1 MATNEKFR
9 GSNQSQPPAPGWLK
23 SPPPGPQPSWL
34 SGQPAPASV
43 PGSNMQQPANQPARS
58 VGTQAAV
65 NAADQAVADLTGIQN
80 LNATQAAQ
88 AQAAPA
94 E

>member
-1 MATNEKFR
+1 
-9 GSNQSQPPAPGWLK
+9 
-23 SPPPGPQPSWL
+23 
-34 SGQPAPASV
+34 
-43 PGSNMQQPANQPARS
+43 MQQPANQPARS

>member
-1 MATNEKFR
+1 MASKFN
-9 GSNQSQPPAPGWLK
+9 SPGWLK
-23 SPPPGPQPSWL
+23 QTPPGRQPAWL
-34 SGQPAPASV
+34 SGQPAAPASV

-65 NAADQAVADLTGIQN
+65 DASDQAVEDVTGIQN
-80 LNATQAAQ
+80 LNAVQQAQ
-88 AQAAPA
+88 AQQPPA